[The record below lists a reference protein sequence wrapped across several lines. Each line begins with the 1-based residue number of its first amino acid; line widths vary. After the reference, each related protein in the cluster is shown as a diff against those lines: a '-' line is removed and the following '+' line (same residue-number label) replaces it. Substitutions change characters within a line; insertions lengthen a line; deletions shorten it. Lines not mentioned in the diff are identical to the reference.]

1 MNPYQFEWVVRYIA
15 TLDEPRYI
23 NVKSNELKITEMIPS
38 NKLIPFLQGKCKLEE
53 VILPVDSASKPEA
66 RTQRNRYLLHRPR
79 FWIAAE
85 MRFWDEDADIL
96 KHEEMFLRRARN
108 GQYARRPYLGLRELT
123 ANFRYIEV
131 GEVDEAVAEAID
143 FWSDS
148 GKLRPPQDLGYMV
161 YDPWDITVRPIIS
174 PNGRVSKRN
183 PKADS
188 SPNRFKKFRAIIE
201 AGWLTSSDLA
211 GTEIPPI
218 LPQPEELYK

>member
-1 MNPYQFEWVVRYIA
+1 MLY
-15 TLDEPRYI
+15 
-23 NVKSNELKITEMIPS
+23 K
-38 NKLIPFLQGKCKLEE
+38 
-53 VILPVDSASKPEA
+53 
-66 RTQRNRYLLHRPR
+66 PR
-79 FWIAAE
+79 FLIAAR
-85 MRFWDEDADIL
+85 MRFWDEDADIV
-96 KHEEMFLRRARN
+96 KHEEMFLRRARNGQYARRPYLGLRELTASFRYIEVGEVDEAVARN

-188 SPNRFKKFRAIIE
+188 SPNRFKKFHAVME
-201 AGWLTSSDLA
+201 LGWLTSSDLA
-211 GTEIPPI
+211 GTNIPPR
-218 LPQPEELYK
+218 LPTPEELYK